1 MKQQDWRRSVS
12 TLDLEQGSPEWIQ
25 ARVGSLGA
33 SRIHEVMART
43 KAGYSTS
50 RANACAALVAERLT
64 GVPAET
70 FETPAMAWGKATE
83 AEARS
88 TYEFYTDTVVSPV
101 GLVKHPTIAGTH
113 ASPDGLLGTEGILE
127 IKCPQV
133 AGHIET
139 LLKRSVPSRYEC
151 QIAWQLACTGR
162 KWADFVSFNPLL
174 PEEMRLFVVR
184 VDRDDNKIAEITK
197 EVVSFLE
204 EIDAKVSQLEKLYRL
219 AEAAE

>member
-1 MKQQDWRRSVS
+1 MVEHE
-12 TLDLEQGSPEWIQ
+12 LVQGSEEWLR
-25 ARVGSLGA
+25 ARCGSLGA
-33 SRIHEVMART
+33 SRIHEIMART
-43 KAGYSTS
+43 KTGYSAS
-50 RANACAALVAERLT
+50 RANASAAIVAERLT
-64 GVPAET
+64 GTPAET

-88 TYEFYTDTVVSPV
+88 TYEFYTDSVVAPV
-101 GLVKHPTIAGTH
+101 GLVKHPTIVGTH

-184 VDRDDNKIAEITK
+184 VERDDSKIAEITK
-197 EVVSFLE
+197 EVVAFLAE
-204 EIDAKVSQLEKLYRL
+204 VDAKVEQLVKLYRSPQL
-219 AEAAE
+219 EAAE